1 MGGVSTHTLVDS
13 YEREDWLYYPAHN
26 LYYALYTLQNM
37 NEMSIIGS
45 AANFICDSFKLKSKA
60 DIPEFKNKKE
70 QDVWLGSFAGF
81 MEGIA
86 ILVKSEDKQL
96 YERLLDSLERVSL
109 R

>member
-1 MGGVSTHTLVDS
+1 
-13 YEREDWLYYPAHN
+13 
-26 LYYALYTLQNM
+26 M
-37 NEMSIIGS
+37 NEISIIGS
-45 AANFICDSFKLKSKA
+45 AASFICDSFKLKSNA
-60 DIPEFKNKKE
+60 EISVFKNQRE

-81 MEGIA
+81 VEGIA

>member
-1 MGGVSTHTLVDS
+1 
-13 YEREDWLYYPAHN
+13 
-26 LYYALYTLQNM
+26 M
-37 NEMSIIGS
+37 NEISIIGS
-45 AANFICDSFKLKSKA
+45 AASFICDSFKLKSNA
-60 DIPEFKNKKE
+60 EISEFKNKRE

-81 MEGIA
+81 VEGIA